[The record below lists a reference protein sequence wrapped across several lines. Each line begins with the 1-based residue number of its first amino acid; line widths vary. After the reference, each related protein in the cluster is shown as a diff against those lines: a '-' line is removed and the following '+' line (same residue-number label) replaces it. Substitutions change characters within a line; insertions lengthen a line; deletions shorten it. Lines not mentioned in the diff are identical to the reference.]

1 MFNEMFNEMFNTCVF
16 VLMTNLLIVAIM
28 LIIFV
33 PYQFFVGK
41 MFNNNVS
48 LMIFYL
54 IMAILFI
61 ICYFSLRF
69 YDIGFDFYYFA
80 FLYIVI
86 FFNPTDKL
94 VTFVQQFLYGK
105 KPKE

>member
-1 MFNEMFNEMFNTCVF
+1 MFNTCVF
-16 VLMTNLLIVAIM
+16 VLMTNLLIGAII

-48 LMIFYL
+48 LMIFNL
-54 IMAILFI
+54 ITAIITI

-69 YDIGFDFYYFA
+69 YDIGFDFYSFA

-86 FFNPTDKL
+86 SFIPTDKL

>member
-1 MFNEMFNEMFNTCVF
+1 MSNEMFNTFVF
-16 VLMTNLLIVAIM
+16 VCMTWLIGAII

-41 MFNNNVS
+41 MFNYNVS
-48 LMIFYL
+48 LMIFSL
-54 IMAILFI
+54 IMAIIFI

-69 YDIGFDFYYFA
+69 YDIGLDFYYFV

-86 FFNPTDKL
+86 FFNPADKL
-94 VTFVQQFLYGK
+94 VAFVQQFLYGK
-105 KPKE
+105 KTKE

>member
-1 MFNEMFNEMFNTCVF
+1 MFNEIFNTCVF

-54 IMAILFI
+54 IMAIIFLLGFTILVLTFI
-61 ICYFSLRF
+61 ISPFYISLYFSILQ
-69 YDIGFDFYYFA
+69 
-80 FLYIVI
+80 
-86 FFNPTDKL
+86 TSW
-94 VTFVQQFLYGK
+94 
-105 KPKE
+105 